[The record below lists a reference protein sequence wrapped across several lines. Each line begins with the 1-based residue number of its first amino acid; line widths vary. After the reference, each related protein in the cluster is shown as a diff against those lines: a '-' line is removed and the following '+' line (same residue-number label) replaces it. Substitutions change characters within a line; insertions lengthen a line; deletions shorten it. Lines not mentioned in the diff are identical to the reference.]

1 MGTKQGTCIA
11 MDLELVAIALAPI
24 VFLAWFVYTRDRY
37 EHEPRRLIVK
47 TFFLGA
53 ILVLPVILAEVI
65 GSLFI
70 PPSSGPLALFLH
82 FLLVV
87 ALVEESSKYLA
98 VRVSVYASPQFN
110 EPMDGLVYGAI
121 AGLGF
126 AAPENLMYVLSR
138 GAALGIIRAV
148 LSVPGHAL
156 WGSIIGYY
164 LARQKLTSR
173 RSSGLAGLSVAVI
186 LHTIFDYGLVG
197 TEPLVGI
204 IIAGGV
210 VAAGWIIFFRSAKTA
225 LAASPFRPQPRAAQP
240 PATATKYCMQCGTLI
255 PADDNFCRSCGARQL

>member
-1 MGTKQGTCIA
+1 
-11 MDLELVAIALAPI
+11 MDLELVVVALAPI

-47 TFFLGA
+47 TFLLGA
-53 ILVLPVILAEVI
+53 ILVAPVVVAELL
-65 GSLFI
+65 GSLFL
-70 PPSSGPLALFLH
+70 PPSADPVALFLH

-98 VRVSVYASPQFN
+98 VRISVYRSREFN

-126 AAPENLMYVLSR
+126 AAPENLLYVLSR
-138 GAALGIIRAV
+138 GAGLGIIRAV

-164 LARQKLTSR
+164 LARQKFTGAR
-173 RSSGLAGLSVAVI
+173 RSGLAGLSVAVI
-186 LHTIFDYGLVG
+186 LHAAFDYGLVG
-197 TEPLVGI
+197 MDPLVGFM
-204 IIAGGV
+204 IAIGV
-210 VAAGWIIFFRSAKTA
+210 VAIGWIMFFRFTRTA
-225 LAASPFRPQPRAAQP
+225 HEDSPFRPEAHTIRLSGAP
-240 PATATKYCMQCGTLI
+240 TKYCTNCGALI
-255 PADDNFCRSCGARQL
+255 LAEDRFCRSCGASQT